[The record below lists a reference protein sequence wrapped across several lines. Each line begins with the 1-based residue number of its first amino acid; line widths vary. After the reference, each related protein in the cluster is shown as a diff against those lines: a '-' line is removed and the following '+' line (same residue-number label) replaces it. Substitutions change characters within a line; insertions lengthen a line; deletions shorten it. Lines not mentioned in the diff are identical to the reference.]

1 MDHLPTGSTAPD
13 FELQTLDGTNLRL
26 SEALKSGPVLVVFYK
41 QSCPTCQLTFPFIQR
56 LFAAGGGSSEMSFWA
71 ISQDEV
77 EQTRAFVAEYGLE
90 FPVLLDAHPYP
101 VSADY
106 TLSFVPTFYLVGA
119 DGTIQLADFGFSK
132 PTLNAIA
139 DRLELEGDG
148 ALFGEDYE
156 SLPDYRPG

>member
-1 MDHLPTGSTAPD
+1 MDHLPIGSTAPD
-13 FELQTLDGTNLRL
+13 FELPMLEETNLRL

-56 LFAAGGGSSEMSFWA
+56 LFAAGGGGSEMSFWA

-77 EQTRAFVAEYGLE
+77 EQTRAFIGEYGLE
-90 FPVLLDAHPYP
+90 FPVLLDSHPYP
-101 VSADY
+101 VSSEY
-106 TLSFVPTFYLVGA
+106 GLRFVPTFYLVGG

-132 PTLNAIA
+132 PALTAIA
-139 DRLELEGDG
+139 ELLELDDDG
-148 ALFGEDYE
+148 ALFGEGYE